1 MKRTEQEKEK
11 HKKAIKIRK
20 MTDEQICDYLKRVE
34 MDAYNDGFITG
45 GMLTVKTSVKV

>member
-20 MTDEQICDYLKRVE
+20 MTDEQICDYIKRKE
-34 MDAYNDGFITG
+34 TDAYNDGFVTG
-45 GMLTVKTSVKV
+45 QMQVDKWAKA